1 MTHFIVIPP
10 NQREDAVVRRVV
22 GYARQAGEAF
32 NLDRN
37 MPSARIA
44 VGPKTLAL
52 WKAGNAVRAEAD
64 AAGAEAHA
72 AAVATRRAEA
82 EAAAAPEPESVPD
95 PEPEVEDKAPAKR
108 SAKKQTSRKAK
119 A

>member
-22 GYARQAGEAF
+22 GYARQAGERF

-37 MPSARIA
+37 MPSARIV

-52 WKAGNAVRAEAD
+52 WKAGNQVRSEAD
-64 AAGAEAHA
+64 ATAAEAHA
-72 AAVATRRAEA
+72 AATVARRAEA
-82 EAAAAPEPESVPD
+82 AAPPEPESTPD
-95 PEPEVEDKAPAKR
+95 PEVDEQAPVKKT
-108 SAKKQTSRKAK
+108 AKKQSGSRKAK